1 MNELQI
7 VVSGLVRFGGYV
19 FNEFCV
25 QLQSCVEGLRTRR
38 EPGVEIN
45 VALRRRSNF

>member
-25 QLQSCVEGLRTRR
+25 QLQSCVEDLRTRR